1 MINRFA
7 LWLILLQVCK
17 FWLIESTTAFYFEI
31 SHRFASFL
39 KSFFYFI
46 FLTDE
51 SEMHFVYVCVV

>member
-31 SHRFASFL
+31 SHRFASF
-39 KSFFYFI
+39 KVFYFI

-51 SEMHFVYVCVV
+51 SEMQFVYVCVV

>member
-7 LWLILLQVCK
+7 LWLILLKVCK

-31 SHRFASFL
+31 SHRFASF
-39 KSFFYFI
+39 KVFFYFI